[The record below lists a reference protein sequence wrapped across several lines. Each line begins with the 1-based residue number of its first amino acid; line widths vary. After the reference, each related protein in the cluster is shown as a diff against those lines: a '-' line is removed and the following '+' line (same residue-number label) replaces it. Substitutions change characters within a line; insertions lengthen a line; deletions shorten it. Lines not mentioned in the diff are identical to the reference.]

1 MIITYIIYFIPL
13 FCIIGIWLEIFVLY
27 SKIKEDIEKINHTI
41 ANKNNIEYRKII
53 NEDRR

>member
-41 ANKNNIEYRKII
+41 ANKNNIEYRNTIQ
-53 NEDRR
+53 NENR

>member
-53 NEDRR
+53 NEDR